1 MNREQAVQ
9 RLIEEQH
16 EKRGIYAPEVA
27 RIEDVVTCVEL
38 RVSPGGT
45 PTTPRVG
52 LPVFLKNLGGYRSAY
67 RGDTH
72 VRCWTAGYVDVT
84 PGFREAVAPGLFE
97 ALSVLEFIP
106 WQGRYAGFGL
116 LVGGDR
122 GMIAHPWLT
131 VLETEPTLAWFETTR
146 DWLWQQ
152 FLDTR
157 NPQPRE
163 DLVS

>member
-16 EKRGIYAPEVA
+16 EKRGIYTPEVA
-27 RIEDVVTCVEL
+27 RIEDVVTRVEL
-38 RVSPGGT
+38 RI
-45 PTTPRVG
+45 TTGNGPNLRVG
-52 LPVFLKNLGGYRSAY
+52 LPVFLKNLGGYRS
-67 RGDTH
+67 GISQGEH
-72 VRCWTAGYVDVT
+72 VRRWTAGYVEVT
-84 PGFREAVAPGLFE
+84 PDFREAVEKGLFE
-97 ALSVLEFIP
+97 SLSVLEFIP
-106 WQGRYAGFGL
+106 WRGRYAGFGL
-116 LVGGDR
+116 LVGGDN